1 MIVFSIFVNKTFWT
15 MIKYRAKV
23 LENGLIVLVNRDRAS
38 KLAAVNLLYKVG
50 ARNEAEDK
58 TGFAHLFEHLMFRG
72 THNVPDFDVPVQM
85 ACGEN
90 NAFTNNDY
98 TDFYITLPKENL
110 STALWLESDRMR
122 NLNISE
128 EAYQTEKQ
136 VVIEEFKQRY
146 LNQPYGDEQL
156 LLRDLC
162 YKRHPYRWS
171 TIGISPEHIE
181 RATLEDVRA
190 FYDLHYRPS
199 RAILSISA
207 DIDEEEMIAMAEEYF
222 ADIEDCGGDIPAV
235 PQEPEQQEPRRL
247 EVERDVPATDI
258 TIAFHMGDR
267 LSRDF
272 FLGDLASD
280 LLAGGESSRL
290 VNHLVKEQGLF
301 SSVNAYI
308 TGSLDAGLF
317 IIKGRLSPDTS
328 EAQAEEALWQEL
340 RNLMD
345 GDMSDYE
352 LEKVKNKFEANTLMG
367 EINVMNKALNLGF
380 YAMTGDLDLINRE
393 SKIYRSLSRE
403 EVVDFARRI
412 FCANNSST
420 LIYRAK

>member
-1 MIVFSIFVNKTFWT
+1 
-15 MIKYRAKV
+15 MIKYQKRV
-23 LENGLIVLVNRDRAS
+23 LKNGLTVLVNRDRAS
-38 KLAAVNLLYKVG
+38 KLAAVNILYKVG
-50 ARNEAEDK
+50 ARNEMADK

-72 THNVPDFDVPVQM
+72 TESVPEFDVPVVM
-85 ACGEN
+85 ASGEN

-128 EAYQTEKQ
+128 EAYETEKH

-146 LNQPYGDEQL
+146 LNQPYGDESL
-156 LLRDLC
+156 LLRDMC
-162 YKRHPYRWS
+162 YKVHPYRWS
-171 TIGISPEHIE
+171 AIGISPDHIE
-181 RATLEDVRA
+181 RATLDDVRT
-190 FYDLHYRPS
+190 FYNLHYRPS

-207 DIDEEEMIAMAEEYF
+207 DLEEEYMLDMAEHYF
-222 ADIEDCGGDIPAV
+222 ADIEDMGGDIAPVPA
-235 PQEPEQQEPRRL
+235 EPMQTEPRRMV
-247 EVERDVPATDI
+247 VEREVPATNI

-290 VNHLVKEQGLF
+290 INRLVKERGLF

-308 TGSLDAGLF
+308 LGSLDAGLF
-317 IIKGRLSPDTS
+317 IIKGRLMPDTTEQ
-328 EAQAEEALWQEL
+328 EAERALWDEL
-340 RNLMD
+340 EELMA
-345 GDMSDYE
+345 GNVSDYE
-352 LEKVKNKFEANTLMG
+352 MEKVKNKFEANMLMG
-367 EINVMNKALNLGF
+367 EINVMNKAMNLGF
-380 YAMTGDLDLINRE
+380 YAMIGDLDLLNSE
-393 SKIYRSLSRE
+393 ADIYRSIDRQELMS
-403 EVVDFARRI
+403 FARRC
-412 FCANNSST
+412 FVERNSST

>member
-1 MIVFSIFVNKTFWT
+1 
-15 MIKYRAKV
+15 MIKYQQKRLA
-23 LENGLIVLVNRDRAS
+23 NGLRVLVNRDSAS
-38 KLAAVNLLYKVG
+38 KLAAVNILYCVG

-72 THNVPDFDVPVQM
+72 THQVPYFDVPVQM

-128 EAYQTEKQ
+128 DAYRTEKQ

-156 LLRDLC
+156 LLRDLA
-162 YKRHPYRWS
+162 YKRHPYRWA

-181 RATLEDVRA
+181 RATLKDVRA

-207 DIDEEEMIAMAEEYF
+207 DMPEEEMIRLAEEYF
-222 ADIEDCGGDIPAV
+222 GDIEDSGVEIAPIE
-235 PQEPEQQEPRRL
+235 QEPTQTEARRL
-247 EVERDVPATDI
+247 VVEREVPATDI
-258 TIAFHMGDR
+258 TIAFHMGER
-267 LSRDF
+267 MSRDF

-280 LLAGGESSRL
+280 LLSGGESSRM
-290 VNHLVKEQGLF
+290 VNHLIKQQGLF

-308 TGSLDAGLF
+308 TGSIDSGLF
-317 IIKGRLSPDTS
+317 IVKGRLMPETG
-328 EAQAEEALWQEL
+328 EQKAEEALWKEL
-340 RNLMD
+340 RDLMS
-345 GDMSDYE
+345 GDISDYE
-352 LEKVKNKFEANTLMG
+352 LEKVKNKFEANMLMG
-367 EINVMNKALNLGF
+367 EINIMNKAMNLGF
-380 YAMTGDLDLINRE
+380 YAMTGDITLINRE
-393 SKIYRSLSRE
+393 AEIYRSLSSD
-403 EVVDFARRI
+403 EVHDFARRI
-412 FCANNSST
+412 FREQNSST
-420 LIYRAK
+420 LIYRAKK

>member
-1 MIVFSIFVNKTFWT
+1 
-15 MIKYRAKV
+15 MIKYQQKRLA
-23 LENGLIVLVNRDRAS
+23 NGLTILVNRDSAS
-38 KLAAVNLLYKVG
+38 KLAAVNILYCVG

-72 THNVPDFDVPVQM
+72 THRVPDFDVPVQM

-128 EAYQTEKQ
+128 EACRTEKQ

-156 LLRDLC
+156 LLRDLA
-162 YKRHPYRWS
+162 YKRHPYRWA

-190 FYDLHYRPS
+190 FYDIHYRPS

-207 DIDEEEMIAMAEEYF
+207 DMPEEEMIRLAEEYF
-222 ADIEDCGGDIPAV
+222 ADIEDSGADIAPIE
-235 PQEPEQQEPRRL
+235 QEPVQTEARRL
-247 EVERDVPATDI
+247 EVEREVPATDI

-267 LSRDF
+267 MSRDF
-272 FLGDLASD
+272 FLGDLTSD
-280 LLAGGESSRL
+280 LLSGGESSRM
-290 VNHLVKEQGLF
+290 VNRLIKQRGLF
-301 SSVNAYI
+301 TSVNAYI

-317 IIKGRLSPDTS
+317 VIKGRLMPETS
-328 EAQAEEALWQEL
+328 EQEAEAALWEEL
-340 RNLMD
+340 RDLMT
-345 GDMSDYE
+345 GDISDYE
-352 LEKVKNKFEANTLMG
+352 LEKVKNKFEANMLMG
-367 EINVMNKALNLGF
+367 EINVMNKAMNLGF
-380 YAMTGDLDLINRE
+380 YAMTGDITLINRE
-393 SKIYRSLSRE
+393 AEIYRSLSRD
-403 EVVDFARRI
+403 EVHDFARRI
-412 FCANNSST
+412 FVEQNSST
-420 LIYRAK
+420 LIYRAKL

>member
-1 MIVFSIFVNKTFWT
+1 MIRYKE
-15 MIKYRAKV
+15 RV
-23 LENGLIVLVNRDRAS
+23 LRNGLTVLVNRDRAS
-38 KLAAVNLLYKVG
+38 KLAAVNILYKVG
-50 ARNEAEDK
+50 ARNEMTDK

-72 THNVPDFDVPVQM
+72 TTNVPDFDIPVVM
-85 ACGEN
+85 ASGEN

-156 LLRDLC
+156 LLRELS
-162 YKRHPYRWS
+162 YKVHPYRWS
-171 TIGISPEHIE
+171 AIGISPEHIE

-190 FYDLHYRPS
+190 FYNLHYRPS

-207 DIDEEEMIAMAEEYF
+207 DLDEEYMLDMAEEYF
-222 ADIEDCGGDIPAV
+222 ADIEDMGGDV
-235 PQEPEQQEPRRL
+235 PPVPVEPEQTQPRRL
-247 EVERDVPATDI
+247 VVERDVPATDI

-290 VNHLVKEQGLF
+290 INRLVKERGLF

-308 TGSLDAGLF
+308 LGSLDAGLF
-317 IIKGRLSPDTS
+317 IIKGRLMPDTT
-328 EAQAEEALWQEL
+328 EEVAEEALWGEL
-340 RNLMD
+340 RELMD
-345 GDMSDYE
+345 GNVSDYE
-352 LEKVKNKFEANTLMG
+352 MDKVKNKFEANMLMG
-367 EINVMNKALNLGF
+367 EINVMNKAMNLGF
-380 YAMTGDLDLINRE
+380 YSMIGDLELLNTEAD
-393 SKIYRSLSRE
+393 IYRSLSRE
-403 EVVDFARRI
+403 ELMSFARRC
-412 FCANNSST
+412 FSSNNSST

>member
-1 MIVFSIFVNKTFWT
+1 
-15 MIKYRAKV
+15 MIKYTEKTLR
-23 LENGLIVLVNRDRAS
+23 NGLRVLVNRDRAS
-38 KLAAVNLLYKVG
+38 KLAAINILYMVG
-50 ARNEAEDK
+50 ARNEEPSK

-72 THNVPDFDVPVQM
+72 THQVPEFDIPVQM

-98 TDFYITLPKENL
+98 TSFYITLPKENIR
-110 STALWLESDRMR
+110 TALWLESDRMV

-156 LLRDLC
+156 LLRELA
-162 YKRHPYRWS
+162 YRVHPYRWS

-181 RATLEDVRA
+181 RATLDDVRN
-190 FYDLHYRPS
+190 FYKLHYRPS

-207 DIDEEEMIAMAEEYF
+207 DIDEEEMLDLAEEYF
-222 ADIEDCGGDIPAV
+222 GEIEDPGGEIAPI
-235 PQEPEQQEPRRL
+235 PQEPEQCEPRRL

-267 LSRDF
+267 LSHDF
-272 FLGDLASD
+272 FLGDLCSD

-301 SSVNAYI
+301 TSVNSYI
-308 TGSLDAGLF
+308 TGSLDKGLF
-317 IIKGRLSPDTS
+317 IIKGRLMPTTS
-328 EAQAEEALWQEL
+328 VEQAESALLGEL
-340 RNLMD
+340 NDLVRGNI
-345 GDMSDYE
+345 SDYE
-352 LEKVKNKFEANTLMG
+352 MEKVKNKFEANMLMG
-367 EINVMNKALNLGF
+367 EINIMNKALNLGF
-380 YAMTGDLDLINRE
+380 YAMTGDITLLNRE
-393 SKIYRSLSRE
+393 AEVYRSLTRE
-403 EVVDFARRI
+403 QVMDFATRC
-412 FCANNSST
+412 FSKQNSST
-420 LIYRAK
+420 LIYRAKR

>member
-1 MIVFSIFVNKTFWT
+1 
-15 MIKYRAKV
+15 MIKYQQKRLA
-23 LENGLIVLVNRDRAS
+23 NGLRVLVNRDSAS
-38 KLAAVNLLYKVG
+38 KLAAVNILYCVG

-58 TGFAHLFEHLMFRG
+58 TGFAHLFDHLMFRG
-72 THNVPDFDVPVQM
+72 THQVPYFDVPVQM

-128 EAYQTEKQ
+128 EACLNEKQ

-156 LLRDLC
+156 LLRDLA
-162 YKRHPYRWS
+162 YKRHPYRWA

-207 DIDEEEMIAMAEEYF
+207 DMPEEEMIRLAEEYF
-222 ADIEDCGGDIPAV
+222 GDIEDSGVEIAPIE
-235 PQEPEQQEPRRL
+235 QEPTQTEARRMV
-247 EVERDVPATDI
+247 VEREVPATDI
-258 TIAFHMGDR
+258 TIAFHMGER
-267 LSRDF
+267 MSRDF

-280 LLAGGESSRL
+280 LLSGGESSRM
-290 VNHLVKEQGLF
+290 VNHLIKQQGLF

-308 TGSLDAGLF
+308 TGSIDSGLF
-317 IIKGRLSPDTS
+317 IVKGRLMPETG
-328 EAQAEEALWQEL
+328 EQEAEEALWKEL
-340 RNLMD
+340 RDLMT
-345 GDMSDYE
+345 GDISDYE
-352 LEKVKNKFEANTLMG
+352 LEKVKNKFEANMLMG
-367 EINVMNKALNLGF
+367 EINIMNKAMNLGF
-380 YAMTGDLDLINRE
+380 YAMTGDITLINRE
-393 SKIYRSLSRE
+393 AEIYRSLSSD
-403 EVVDFARRI
+403 EVHDFARRI
-412 FCANNSST
+412 FREQNSST
-420 LIYRAK
+420 LIYRAKK

>member
-1 MIVFSIFVNKTFWT
+1 
-15 MIKYRAKV
+15 MIKYTEKTLR
-23 LENGLIVLVNRDRAS
+23 NGLRVLVNRDRAS
-38 KLAAVNLLYKVG
+38 KLAAINILYMVG
-50 ARNEAEDK
+50 ARNEEPSK

-72 THNVPDFDVPVQM
+72 THQVPEFDIPVQM

-98 TDFYITLPKENL
+98 TSFYITLPKENIR
-110 STALWLESDRMR
+110 TALWLESDRMV

-156 LLRDLC
+156 LLRELA
-162 YKRHPYRWS
+162 YRVHPYRWS

-181 RATLEDVRA
+181 RATLDDVRN
-190 FYDLHYRPS
+190 FYKLHYRPS

-207 DIDEEEMIAMAEEYF
+207 DIDEEEMLDLAEEYF
-222 ADIEDCGGDIPAV
+222 GEIEDPGGEIAPI
-235 PQEPEQQEPRRL
+235 PQEPEQCEPRRL

-267 LSRDF
+267 LSHDF
-272 FLGDLASD
+272 FLGDLCSD

-301 SSVNAYI
+301 TSVNSYI
-308 TGSLDAGLF
+308 TGSLDKGLF
-317 IIKGRLSPDTS
+317 IIKGRLMPTTS
-328 EAQAEEALWQEL
+328 VEQAESTLLGEL
-340 RNLMD
+340 NDLVRGNI
-345 GDMSDYE
+345 SDYE
-352 LEKVKNKFEANTLMG
+352 MEKVKNKFEANMLMG
-367 EINVMNKALNLGF
+367 EINIMNKALNLGF
-380 YAMTGDLDLINRE
+380 YAMTGDITLLNRE
-393 SKIYRSLSRE
+393 AEVYRSLTRE
-403 EVVDFARRI
+403 QVMDFATRC
-412 FCANNSST
+412 FSKQNSST
-420 LIYRAK
+420 LIYRAKR

>member
-1 MIVFSIFVNKTFWT
+1 
-15 MIKYRAKV
+15 MIKYKETV
-23 LENGLIVLVNRDRAS
+23 LDNGLTILVNRDRAS
-38 KLAAVNLLYKVG
+38 KLAAVNILYKVG
-50 ARNEAEDK
+50 ARNECEDK

-72 THNVPDFDVPVQM
+72 TPNVPNFDFPVQM

-122 NLNISE
+122 NLDISE

-136 VVIEEFKQRY
+136 VVIEEFKQRF

-171 TIGISPEHIE
+171 AIGISPEHIE
-181 RATLEDVRA
+181 RATLEDVRN
-190 FYDLHYRPS
+190 FYNLHYRPS
-199 RAILSISA
+199 QAILSISA
-207 DIDEEEMIAMAEEYF
+207 DIDEDEMIAMAKEYF
-222 ADIEDCGGDIPAV
+222 EGIEDYGGDILPIVA
-235 PQEPEQQEPRRL
+235 EPEQTEPRRL

-258 TIAFHMGDR
+258 TIAFHMGNR

-290 VNHLVKEQGLF
+290 VNHLIKEHGLF

-317 IIKGRLSPDTS
+317 VIKGRLNATTT
-328 EAQAEEALWQEL
+328 EREAEEALWQEL
-340 RNLMD
+340 HKLTTAD
-345 GDMSDYE
+345 ISDYE
-352 LEKVKNKFEANTLMG
+352 LEKVKNKFEANMLMG

-380 YAMTGDLDLINRE
+380 YAMTGDISLINRE
-393 SKIYRSLSRE
+393 AEIYRSLSRE
-403 EVVDFARRI
+403 EVNDFAQRI
-412 FCANNSST
+412 FTAKNSST
-420 LIYRAK
+420 LIYRAKR